1 MNRRKTTIPYF
12 KKYKHSYVFY
22 KKNKVWIRND
32 NIRLSNKKIGEEEV
46 KLLCYKTN
54 FKRQIVE
61 RMEYISHKGNVW

>member
-1 MNRRKTTIPYF
+1 MCFI
-12 KKYKHSYVFY
+12 